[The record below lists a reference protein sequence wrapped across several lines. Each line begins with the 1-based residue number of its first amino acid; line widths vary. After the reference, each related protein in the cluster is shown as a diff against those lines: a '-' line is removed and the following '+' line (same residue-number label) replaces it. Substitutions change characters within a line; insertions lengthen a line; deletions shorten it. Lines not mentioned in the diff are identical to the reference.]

1 MPQTTFKFG
10 PFTIDAAA
18 RLLFRDGNPIPLTPK
33 AADLLIALLKGQG
46 EVVTKEQLLTEVW
59 PNTFVTTNSLVGE
72 IFKLRKTLKDDWE
85 GGPLIETVPNRGYR
99 FTAAVTSE

>member
-59 PNTFVTTNSLVGE
+59 PNTFVATGSLVKE
-72 IFKLRKTLKDDWE
+72 ICTLRKTL
-85 GGPLIETVPNRGYR
+85 GGPLIETIPNHGYR
-99 FTAAVTSE
+99 FTAAVQADEN